1 MNNIEKVNQFR
12 DARNWRQFHNEKDLA
27 LSITLESS
35 ELLEIFQWKEAEEGV
50 SEIDAI
56 KDELADVLIYGHM
69 LAANLDLAIDYLVD
83 RKLRRN
89 TEKYPAKPNASEVSA
104 DLPLEDKIVA
114 YRAARN
120 WALWD
125 NAKDVAIA
133 IAVEAAELL
142 EVFQWRE
149 AEEVLADEEAM
160 DELQD
165 ELADV
170 IIYGYVLAQSLNLE
184 VDDLITAKLE
194 KNEYKYPVNKS
205 HNSKAKY
212 DELLSDD

>member
-69 LAANLDLAIDYLVD
+69 LASNLELDIDYLVD

-89 TEKYPAKPNASEVSA
+89 TEKYPAKPNASEISE
-104 DLPLEDKIVA
+104 DLALEDKIVA

-125 NAKDVAIA
+125 NAKDVVIA

-142 EVFQWRE
+142 EVFQWRQSK
-149 AEEVLADEEAM
+149 EVLADEEAM

-170 IIYGYVLAQSLNLE
+170 IIYSYVLAQSLNLE
-184 VDDLITAKLE
+184 VDDLITHKLAKNNL
-194 KNEYKYPVNKS
+194 KYPIHKS
-205 HNSKAKY
+205 RDSKEKY
-212 DELLSDD
+212 DTLL

>member
-12 DARNWRQFHNEKDLA
+12 DARHWRQFHNEKDLA

-50 SEIDAI
+50 SDIEAI

-69 LAANLDLAIDYLVD
+69 LAGNLALDIDYLVD
-83 RKLRRN
+83 RKLQRN
-89 TEKYPAKPNASEVSA
+89 TEKYPAKPNASEISA
-104 DLPLEDKIVA
+104 DLSLEDKIVA

-149 AEEVLADEEAM
+149 SSEVLADEEAM

-170 IIYGYVLAQSLNLE
+170 IIYSYVLAQSLNLE
-184 VDDLITAKLE
+184 VDDLITNKLE
-194 KNEYKYPVNKS
+194 KNNLKYPVHKSRDSNK
-205 HNSKAKY
+205 KY
-212 DELLSDD
+212 DELL

>member
-69 LAANLDLAIDYLVD
+69 LASNLELDIDYLVD

-89 TEKYPAKPNASEVSA
+89 TEKYPAKPNASEISE
-104 DLPLEDKIVA
+104 DLALEDKIVA

-142 EVFQWRE
+142 EVFQWRQSK
-149 AEEVLADEEAM
+149 EVLADEEAM

-170 IIYGYVLAQSLNLE
+170 IIYSYVLAQSLNLE
-184 VDDLITAKLE
+184 VDDLITHKLAKNNL
-194 KNEYKYPVNKS
+194 KYPIHKS
-205 HNSKAKY
+205 RDSKEKY
-212 DELLSDD
+212 DTLR

>member
-12 DARNWRQFHNEKDLA
+12 DERNWRQFHNGKDLA
-27 LSITLESS
+27 LSLTLEAS

-50 SEIDAI
+50 AEIDAI
-56 KDELADVLIYGHM
+56 KDELADVLIYAHM
-69 LAANLDLAIDYLVD
+69 LAGNLDLAIDYLVD
-83 RKLRRN
+83 RKLQRN
-89 TEKYPAKPNASEVSA
+89 TEKYPAKPNASEVAA
-104 DLPLEDKIVA
+104 DLDLEEKIVA

-142 EVFQWRE
+142 EVFQWR
-149 AEEVLADEEAM
+149 ASKEVLADPVAM
-160 DELQD
+160 DEFQD

-184 VDDLITAKLE
+184 VDDLITDKLE
-194 KNEYKYPVNKS
+194 KNSLKYPVNKS
-205 HNSKAKY
+205 RDTKVKY
-212 DELLSDD
+212 DKL

>member
-1 MNNIEKVNQFR
+1 MDNIGKVNQFR

-27 LSITLESS
+27 LSLTLESS

-50 SEIDAI
+50 AEIDAI
-56 KDELADVLIYGHM
+56 KDELADVLIYAHM
-69 LAANLDLAIDYLVD
+69 LAGNLALEIPYLVD
-83 RKLRRN
+83 RKLQRN
-89 TEKYPAKPNASEVSA
+89 TEKYPAKPNASEISA
-104 DLPLEDKIVA
+104 DLDLEEKIVA

-149 AEEVLADEEAM
+149 PEEVLADVAAI

-170 IIYGYVLAQSLNLE
+170 IIYSYVLAQSLNLE
-184 VDDLITAKLE
+184 VDDLITDKLE
-194 KNEYKYPVNKS
+194 KNNLKYPIQKS
-205 HNSKAKY
+205 RDRKEKY
-212 DELLSDD
+212 DELT

>member
-1 MNNIEKVNQFR
+1 MDNIEKVNQFR

-27 LSITLESS
+27 LSLTLESS

-50 SEIDAI
+50 AEIDAI
-56 KDELADVLIYGHM
+56 KDELADVLIYAHM
-69 LAANLDLAIDYLVD
+69 LAGNLALEIPYLVD
-83 RKLRRN
+83 RKLQRN
-89 TEKYPAKPNASEVSA
+89 TEKYPAKPNASEISA
-104 DLPLEDKIVA
+104 DLDLEEKIVA

-149 AEEVLADEEAM
+149 PEEVLTDLAAM
-160 DELQD
+160 EELQD

-170 IIYGYVLAQSLNLE
+170 IIYSYVLAQSLNLE
-184 VDDLITAKLE
+184 VDDLISAKLE
-194 KNEYKYPVNKS
+194 KNKLKYPIHKS
-205 HNSKAKY
+205 RDRREKY
-212 DELLSDD
+212 DELI

>member
-56 KDELADVLIYGHM
+56 KDELADVLIYSHM
-69 LAANLDLAIDYLVD
+69 LAANLDLDIDYLVD

-104 DLPLEDKIVA
+104 DLALEEKIVA

-149 AEEVLADEEAM
+149 SQAVLEDKDAM

-170 IIYGYVLAQSLNLE
+170 IIYSYVLAQSLNLV
-184 VDDLITAKLE
+184 VDELMTNKLE
-194 KNEYKYPVNKS
+194 KNNLKYPVHKS
-205 HNSKAKY
+205 RDSKEKY
-212 DELLSDD
+212 DTLM

>member
-1 MNNIEKVNQFR
+1 MDNIEKVNQFR

-27 LSITLESS
+27 LSLTLESS

-50 SEIDAI
+50 AEIDAI
-56 KDELADVLIYGHM
+56 KDELADVLIYAHM
-69 LAANLDLAIDYLVD
+69 LAGNLMLAIPYLVD
-83 RKLRRN
+83 RKLQRN
-89 TEKYPAKPNASEVSA
+89 TEKYPAKPNASEISA
-104 DLPLEDKIVA
+104 DLDLEEKIVA

-149 AEEVLADEEAM
+149 PEEVLTDLAAM
-160 DELQD
+160 EELQD

-170 IIYGYVLAQSLNLE
+170 IIYSYVLAQSLNLE
-184 VDDLITAKLE
+184 VDDLISAKLE
-194 KNEYKYPVNKS
+194 KNKLKYPIHKS
-205 HNSKAKY
+205 RDRREKY
-212 DELLSDD
+212 DELI